1 MQRDN
6 YVFEDY
12 ILVLTKQNG
21 EKIEIEDPKVS
32 DLPDITDVMISF
44 QYKPGTELVKYIFF
58 PQYEPDIKLV
68 ITERGEVVNASE
80 LVDYAKE
87 VLGRE

>member
-1 MQRDN
+1 
-6 YVFEDY
+6 
-12 ILVLTKQNG
+12 
-21 EKIEIEDPKVS
+21 
-32 DLPDITDVMISF
+32 
-44 QYKPGTELVKYIFF
+44 LVKYIFF